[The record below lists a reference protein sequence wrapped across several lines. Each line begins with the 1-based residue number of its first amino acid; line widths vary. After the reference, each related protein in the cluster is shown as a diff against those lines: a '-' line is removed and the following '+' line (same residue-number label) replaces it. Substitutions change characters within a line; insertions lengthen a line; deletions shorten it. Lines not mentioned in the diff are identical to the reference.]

1 MINEPK
7 RLLREEFRKEVEELS
22 KISVGSEEY
31 KVAVDGVAKIAD
43 RIIEIEK
50 LEVDARDKE
59 ANREADADLEREQMA
74 EEKKDRIIRNVITVL
89 TTAAGFGLTIWGY
102 VTELKYDE
110 KGAMPRTL
118 LGKEFAKGL
127 FRRK

>member
-50 LEVDARDKE
+50 LEVDVRDKE
-59 ANREADADLEREQMA
+59 VNREADTDLKREQMA
-74 EEKKDRIIRNVITVL
+74 EEKKDRII
-89 TTAAGFGLTIWGY
+89 
-102 VTELKYDE
+102 
-110 KGAMPRTL
+110 
-118 LGKEFAKGL
+118 
-127 FRRK
+127 